1 MLKLINQRRLRKLFD
16 YRKLWAL
23 LALRGWRKEDL
34 RQACRLSSQ
43 TITDMGKGGNIS
55 GQTLGR
61 ICAAL
66 NCQPGDIMEYLPEEG
81 AAEAMEQG

>member
-1 MLKLINQRRLRKLFD
+1 MFE

-23 LALRGWRKEDL
+23 LAMKGWRKEDL
-34 RQACRLSSQ
+34 KKACRLSSQ
-43 TITDMGKGGNIS
+43 TISDMGKGGNIS

-66 NCQPGDIMEYLPEEG
+66 DCQPGDIMEFVPEDK
-81 AAEAMEQG
+81 AE

>member
-1 MLKLINQRRLRKLFD
+1 MFD

-23 LALRGWRKEDL
+23 LAMRSMNKEDL
-34 RQACRLSSQ
+34 RKLCSLSSQ
-43 TITDMGKGGNIS
+43 TISDMGKGGNIS

-66 NCQPGDIMEYLPEEG
+66 NCQPGDIMEYVPEDG
-81 AAEAMEQG
+81 GV